1 MEQQNQNFQVEEGI
15 SLLDII
21 KLLMNKIKI
30 LILVVIIGGI
40 AGGSFAIWR
49 TIDINYFGTKV
60 EFYVNPER
68 PEESAG
74 EVGSAGSGGSQYG
87 VYGAYGRHVMDN
99 MIKLLSSDSFA
110 EQLLLNG
117 ASLPAKH
124 DADHAWFSDVHTV
137 KVDGEERFL
146 GDLLNEAIDAA
157 QEPLAALAE
166 AKKNLDE
173 ALAAKDA
180 AMDDYNDAEEQ
191 LNIIWREQLY
201 NKGLVSKSTFNEAE
215 YFDKVDKNSTAAQ
228 AVTVQYDEY
237 IRCQSAVT
245 KRMMEVNN
253 FEDTWKSR
261 RKVANEAVEFALEY
275 WRQSPVYVSQ
285 LNFFK
290 NSISYSYLDGNENS
304 ADANNLA
311 RSFIYVKISICDADP
326 EEGYAK
332 ASQLLQRVKKVVPE
346 YVETNMTVPDGY
358 VGTNCKRI
366 TRTDNIRLTNP
377 NYTTMQAI
385 KYGILFGAAAF
396 VLASVLII
404 FLDRADQR
412 LRDTDII
419 SSKFNVP
426 LLGIVP
432 TIDELKAEQVAK
444 KVEQSVRKKK
454 QKAEQAARRRAEK
467 AEQLAKKRE
476 QKRNNTEVK

>member
-1 MEQQNQNFQVEEGI
+1 MEQQNQNFQAEAGV
-15 SLLDII
+15 SLMDIV

-30 LILVVIIGGI
+30 LILVVLIGGI

-117 ASLPAKH
+117 ASLPVKQDETH
-124 DADHAWFSDVHTV
+124 VWFSESYTEE
-137 KVDGEERFL
+137 VDGEERFL

-157 QEPLAALAE
+157 QVPLQALSE
-166 AKKNLDE
+166 AKANLDN
-173 ALAAKDA
+173 ALAARDT
-180 AMDDYNDAEEQ
+180 AMEDYSDAEEQ

-201 NKGLVSKSTFNEAE
+201 NKGLVSKPTFNEAE
-215 YFDKVDKNSTAAQ
+215 YFDKLDKNSE
-228 AVTVQYDEY
+228 VTHLVTEQYNEY

-245 KRMMEVNN
+245 KRTMEVNN
-253 FEDTWKSR
+253 FESIWKSK
-261 RKVANEAVEFALEY
+261 RKAANESVEIALEY
-275 WRQSPVYVSQ
+275 WRQSPVYVAQ

-290 NSISYSYLDGNENS
+290 NSISYSYLDGKEDS
-304 ADANNLA
+304 EDANNLA
-311 RSFIYVKISICDADP
+311 RSFIYVDISICDGDVESGMAI
-326 EEGYAK
+326 ANM
-332 ASQLLQRVKKVVPE
+332 LLQRIKKVVPQ

-358 VGTNCKRI
+358 KGTNCQRI
-366 TRTDNIRLTNP
+366 TRTDNVTLINP
-377 NYTTMQAI
+377 NYTTQQAI
-385 KYGILFGAAAF
+385 KFALLFAVAAF
-396 VLASVLII
+396 IFASIVII

-412 LRDTDII
+412 LRDTEII
-419 SSKFNVP
+419 TNKFNVP
-426 LLGIVP
+426 LLGVVP

-454 QKAEQAARRRAEK
+454 QKAEQAAKR
-467 AEQLAKKRE
+467 RE